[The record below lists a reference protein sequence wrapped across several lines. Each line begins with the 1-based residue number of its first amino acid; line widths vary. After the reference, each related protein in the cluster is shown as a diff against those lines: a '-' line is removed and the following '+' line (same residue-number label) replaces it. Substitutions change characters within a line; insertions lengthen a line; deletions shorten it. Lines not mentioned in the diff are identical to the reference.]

1 MQEGVKVGIQA
12 PEELKPLVMKIEQ
25 SIKRKISVGRK
36 ISHQKLADDLT
47 KRFDNLRA
55 VQYAIIN
62 LIRRGEF
69 QHV

>member
-1 MQEGVKVGIQA
+1 MENIVEI
-12 PEELKPLVMKIEQ
+12 EE
-25 SIKRKISVGRK
+25 SIKRKISLGRK

-62 LIRRGEF
+62 LIKRGEL
-69 QHV
+69 QHVEGRKVLIRKK